1 MIKSVSVRLTQT
13 CNEKKVLLVD
23 SKFTDAN
30 IKIYDNTKLLNH
42 DQIIG

>member
-23 SKFTDAN
+23 SKFSDAN
-30 IKIYDNTKLLNH
+30 IKIYENNKLLNQ
-42 DQIIG
+42 DQLIC